1 MYYMY
6 NLIKFI
12 KFYYFIHYSNKFP
25 MQKSTY
31 IFMKIQWHGKKNKN
45 DLMARKKND
54 MEKKKEEREEKNKG
68 GIGDTLE
75 LQ

>member
-1 MYYMY
+1 
-6 NLIKFI
+6 
-12 KFYYFIHYSNKFP
+12 